1 MSKPKFQYV
10 RNRSVLPLKK
20 SNNNLSDSD
29 DSTFSDEDDGAY
41 SSSSESLYYAVESGV
56 ELKPKKS
63 IVKPQSKKFVKVGDV
78 KNGLGPCG
86 PVGSNGIVGSNG
98 SNSIKDKKISMQA
111 SSSSS
116 YIGPVVTS
124 TNSNKTIVNSKVINS
139 GSTDEYYHRD
149 LKPLEISIL
158 TTEDSPYVTR
168 HDHLNIPEDV
178 ATVNDVTIN
187 MDLLTAEEK
196 DELPNI
202 LDIIE
207 RIKRNEEITKDEYDT
222 LPFDYK
228 TRLYEFNKRERDLKR
243 ERARKKLIEHGRFV
257 RKLLSEQD
265 LINKKLAVTRNKTE
279 ITNLRLMLDKINFQI
294 DDRKIACMALRKD
307 NNMFDMFNM

>member
-10 RNRSVLPLKK
+10 RNRSVLPLKV

-41 SSSSESLYYAVESGV
+41 SSSSESLYYANASGV
-56 ELKPKKS
+56 ELPPKK
-63 IVKPQSKKFVKVGDV
+63 IKIKPINKKFVKVGDV
-78 KNGLGPCG
+78 KNG
-86 PVGSNGIVGSNG
+86 VGSKGS
-98 SNSIKDKKISMQA
+98 KASMQA

-116 YIGPVVTS
+116 YIGPIVTT
-124 TNSNKTIVNSKVINS
+124 TNTNTTKNTIGRTTKSKIINNN
-139 GSTDEYYHRD
+139 STDEYYHRD
-149 LKPLEISIL
+149 LKPLEMSIL

-168 HDHLNIPEDV
+168 HDHLNIPEDI
-178 ATVNDVTIN
+178 ATINDVSIN
-187 MDLLTAEEK
+187 IDLLTAEEK
-196 DELPNI
+196 SELPAI

-243 ERARKKLIEHGRFV
+243 ESARKKLIEHGRCV

-279 ITNLRLMLDKINFQI
+279 KYNLRLMLDKLNSQI